1 MTRRRL
7 GWKPPLAGVWITA
20 RLSTGRRLGSRGW
33 LRSARVEVPGE
44 PNAGRLGT
52 GGAQRLG
59 TGGALPPD
67 RRRIEMSKPGYVTLV
82 GFVAT
87 EPRMSNF
94 ADGDVANLRI
104 GSTMSWIDRSTGEWR
119 NGETSFYS
127 VKCRRSLARNA
138 KKCLRKGEPV
148 VVAGKLRTRSYQ
160 DRNGVQRLDVEVE
173 ADTIGYDLGR
183 GTAEFRWNQRAS
195 AGLSELAR
203 GEAIRAGLEHED
215 DPGPGDP
222 GFDHPGP
229 DDPGPD
235 DLGPDDFGPEE
246 TGALAGAGD
255 GDAMFGDHAVAGLQ
269 HDLEASAA
277 ESAAG

>member
-1 MTRRRL
+1 
-7 GWKPPLAGVWITA
+7 
-20 RLSTGRRLGSRGW
+20 
-33 LRSARVEVPGE
+33 
-44 PNAGRLGT
+44 
-52 GGAQRLG
+52 
-59 TGGALPPD
+59 
-67 RRRIEMSKPGYVTLV
+67 MSKPGYVTLV

-104 GSTMSWIDRSTGEWR
+104 GSTISWIDRSTGEWR

-138 KKCLRKGEPV
+138 KKCLRKGEPI

-173 ADTIGYDLGR
+173 ADTIGYDLCR

-222 GFDHPGP
+222 GSTGWSRRRRRDCSTTRPSPGCSMTGAP
-229 DDPGPD
+229 QRQRRRRRRLTAAGARVAARPGLRHTAAGSRSSGAGVSGPADPGRRNP
-235 DLGPDDFGPEE
+235 LSCM
-246 TGALAGAGD
+246 TGASARISGQAGRCGAGYAKAP
-255 GDAMFGDHAVAGLQ
+255 GR
-269 HDLEASAA
+269 SAA
-277 ESAAG
+277 

>member
-1 MTRRRL
+1 VDNDAVIHRDAAGLLRSRCGQP
-7 GWKPPLAGVWITA
+7 GWKW
-20 RLSTGRRLGSRGW
+20 
-33 LRSARVEVPGE
+33 PGE

-59 TGGALPPD
+59 TGGTRPPD

-87 EPRMSNF
+87 EPRMSSFN
-94 ADGDVANLRI
+94 DGDVASLRI
-104 GSTMSWIDRSTGEWR
+104 GSTLSWIDRATGEWR
-119 NGETSFYS
+119 HGETSFYS

-138 KKCLRKGEPV
+138 KKSLRKGEPI

-173 ADTIGYDLGR
+173 ADTIGYDLCR
-183 GTAEFRWNQRAS
+183 GTADFRWNQRAS
-195 AGLSELAR
+195 AGLSDLAR

-215 DPGPGDP
+215 DPRPGD
-222 GFDHPGP
+222 
-229 DDPGPD
+229 
-235 DLGPDDFGPEE
+235 LALEE
-246 TGALAGAGD
+246 TGALAGADDGD
-255 GDAMFGDHAVAGLQ
+255 GMFDDHAVAGLQ

-277 ESAAG
+277 EPAAG

>member
-1 MTRRRL
+1 
-7 GWKPPLAGVWITA
+7 
-20 RLSTGRRLGSRGW
+20 
-33 LRSARVEVPGE
+33 
-44 PNAGRLGT
+44 
-52 GGAQRLG
+52 
-59 TGGALPPD
+59 
-67 RRRIEMSKPGYVTLV
+67 MSKPGYVTLV

-104 GSTMSWIDRSTGEWR
+104 GSTTSWIDRSTGEWR

-215 DPGPGDP
+215 DSGPGDP
-222 GFDHPGP
+222 GLDRPGP

-235 DLGPDDFGPEE
+235 DFGPDDFGPEE

-277 ESAAG
+277 ELAAG